1 MSNDKRNRA
10 AERRAEEATP
20 AEPEATEPAVI
31 EGEPAAAD
39 VDPRDAEIEAL
50 RAELARRDAAER
62 PMDEKD
68 RVLAELR
75 AQLAEKTSTPEG
87 REDELLKAVAALSKQ
102 VEAMQKG
109 LGKVP
114 VVHDPTRPAPF
125 QYGASLATGEIVYL
139 QFPTSTRH
147 HSPKLDRDVP
157 VTGYWQLDD
166 DDIAEANAWH
176 EQYTAEAR
184 ERELAAA

>member
-1 MSNDKRNRA
+1 MTKERDKAVA
-10 AERRAEEATP
+10 AKAATP
-20 AEPEATEPAVI
+20 AEGVTEPAQPLL
-31 EGEPAAAD
+31 EEEPAGDA

-50 RAELARRDAAER
+50 RAELAARDAAER

-114 VVHDPTRPAPF
+114 VKHDPDSPPPF
-125 QYGASLATGEIVYL
+125 LYGASLATGEIVYT
-139 QFPTSTRH
+139 QYPISTHH
-147 HSPKLDRDVP
+147 HSPDHDMEVP
-157 VTGYWQLDD
+157 VMAYFTLDD
-166 DDIAEANAWH
+166 AGVERAGEWYAEYAA
-176 EQYTAEAR
+176 AAK